1 MIKLDR
7 EGNLYLKEIDSEID
21 DYKETL
27 IKDSSYIFPNL
38 NENIELNKDVT
49 LRSYFKMLENY
60 PEIQVLDNF
69 ILSFLEEYK
78 KCSYNNEDYLEYLEL
93 RKIALYEHVIF
104 DKESVVNEL
113 FEHVSDEYTSCEMY
127 CSFDGYKDNETYGI
141 EFSPLQKLIDCPLK
155 LGNNKIYIYIDKKMK
170 EYSADE
176 CSVSLYDF
184 IKEIIWELSFC
195 GSPKNRDIKWE
206 EITETVNEYME
217 EIKHP
222 ERFD

>member
-1 MIKLDR
+1 MIILDK
-7 EGNLYLKEIDSEID
+7 EGNLYFKEIDSEID

-27 IKDSSYIFPNL
+27 IKDSSYLFPNL

-49 LRSYFKMLENY
+49 LRSYFKMLEKY

-69 ILSFLEEYK
+69 ILPFLEEYK
-78 KCSYNNEDYLEYLEL
+78 NCSEYEKPEMEYLEL
-93 RKIALYEHVIF
+93 RKIAIYEHVIF
-104 DKESVVNEL
+104 DKESVMDEL
-113 FEHVSDEYTSCEMY
+113 IDNVSDEYTSCEIY
-127 CSFDGYKDNETYGI
+127 CSFDGYKDNETWGI

-155 LGNNKIYIYIDKKMK
+155 LGNNKIYIYIDKKTK
-170 EYSADE
+170 EYSSDE
-176 CSVSLYDF
+176 CSISLYNF

-195 GSPKNRDIKWE
+195 GTPKNRDIKWE